1 MHIAPQFN
9 VLIRSREKRKKSCIL
24 TVHSFCKKLPNLLAK
39 TYKLQYSLLFESYL
53 TNTCRL
59 PLPIT
64 PASSRTN
71 GISSI
76 LRRQF
81 PPDLSIFH
89 LQKPNH
95 PENPQFHV
103 SQRQLFYFRNFF
115 ITLLVTGNIKTYF
128 NLEKGVNKAPSR
140 HCRLTRSKTCLPFPN
155 SNHCH

>member
-89 LQKPNH
+89 CIRDNRTACR
-95 PENPQFHV
+95 
-103 SQRQLFYFRNFF
+103 SQITLKIRNFMS
-115 ITLLVTGNIKTYF
+115 LRGNYSILGTF
-128 NLEKGVNKAPSR
+128 LS
-140 HCRLTRSKTCLPFPN
+140 PFW
-155 SNHCH
+155 